1 MNLSNPNQNKQ
12 NRASRSPFSFSF
24 ANLAHYGLTD
34 PVQRR
39 FEKIVSSEPELI
51 PGRVGRVDG
60 ISTFVHGMSSNYR
73 AVSAAS
79 LRAQAVE
86 VDSEFIQP
94 TVGDWVLVRE
104 GQGSDPDVIQ
114 TILPRSS
121 LLSRKRANRSKDQTD
136 EQVLAANITSV
147 FVVQAATYIN
157 IGRLEREIA
166 LVWGSGARPVIVI
179 SKTDLLDNQA
189 VEVVIA
195 KVKESAPGVEVFP
208 VSGITGDG
216 TDSLSLYTERGSTVV
231 FIGASGVGKSTLVN
245 YLLGSHV
252 METREIRSTDN
263 RGRHTTATRQLLPLP
278 GGGVLIDTPGIR
290 SIVLVSGSEPAIAK
304 VFTEVEKYIGTC
316 RFNDCSHENE
326 PDCKVVEA
334 ISNGDLSQ
342 ARFDSYMR
350 MATETEHAKL
360 NRKTITKRVNSH
372 RARVN
377 PKMTRN
383 SRISER

>member
-12 NRASRSPFSFSF
+12 NRPSRSPFSFSL
-24 ANLAHYGLTD
+24 ANLAQYGLTD

-51 PGRVGRVDG
+51 PGRVARVDG
-60 ISTFVHGMSSNYR
+60 ISTFVHGVSSNYR
-73 AVSAAS
+73 AVSTTS
-79 LRAQAVE
+79 PRAQAVE

-104 GQGSDPDVIQ
+104 GQGSDPDVID
-114 TILPRSS
+114 TILPRTS

-136 EQVLAANITSV
+136 EQVLAANVTSV

-195 KVKESAPGVEVFP
+195 KVMESAPGVEVFP

-216 TDSLSLYTERGSTVV
+216 TDSLSVYTERGSTVV

-263 RGRHTTATRQLLPLP
+263 RGRHTTVTRQLLPLP

-290 SIVLVSGSEPAIAK
+290 SIVLVPGSEPAIAK

-342 ARFDSYMR
+342 ARFDSYMK
-350 MATETEHAKL
+350 MAAETEHAKL
-360 NRKTITKRVNSH
+360 NRKPIMKRVNAR

-377 PKMTRN
+377 AKMTRN